1 MTNKWISFIKFAL
14 VGVVNTLIDFVVYAL
29 LTTIGVNYI
38 LAQWISYSVGILN
51 SYVMNRKWTFERK
64 EKSSKREVI
73 SFVILNLI
81 TLSLTSFLLTVL
93 YNKWGIPLLISK
105 LLITIASVGI
115 NFIGTK
121 LFVFT
126 TKKKEGFIY
135 DDKKSSYSSRRFRNS
150 IFASDKSAAER
161 NAANCR

>member
-14 VGVVNTLIDFVVYAL
+14 VGVLNTLIDFVVYAL

-38 LAQWISYSVGILN
+38 LAQWISYSAGILN

-73 SFVILNLI
+73 SFVIVNLI

-93 YNKWGIPLLISK
+93 YNKWGVALLLSK
-105 LLITIASVGI
+105 LLITIVSVGI
-115 NFIGTK
+115 NFIGTE

-126 TKKKEGFIY
+126 TKK
-135 DDKKSSYSSRRFRNS
+135 
-150 IFASDKSAAER
+150 ER
-161 NAANCR
+161 GIHI

>member
-14 VGVVNTLIDFVVYAL
+14 VGVLNTLIDFVVYAL

-38 LAQWISYSVGILN
+38 LAQWISYSAGILN

-73 SFVILNLI
+73 SFVIVNLI

-93 YNKWGIPLLISK
+93 YNKWGVALLLSK
-105 LLITIASVGI
+105 LLITIVSVGI

-126 TKKKEGFIY
+126 TKK
-135 DDKKSSYSSRRFRNS
+135 
-150 IFASDKSAAER
+150 
-161 NAANCR
+161 

>member
-1 MTNKWISFIKFAL
+1 MTNKWIPLIKFAL
-14 VGVVNTLIDFVVYAL
+14 VGVVNTLIDFAVYAL

-38 LAQWISYSVGILN
+38 LAQWISYSAGILN
-51 SYVMNRKWTFERK
+51 SYVMNRKWTFEKK

-73 SFVILNLI
+73 SFVIVNLI

-105 LLITIASVGI
+105 LLITTVSVGI

-126 TKKKEGFIY
+126 TKI
-135 DDKKSSYSSRRFRNS
+135 
-150 IFASDKSAAER
+150 ER
-161 NAANCR
+161 GIHI

>member
-1 MTNKWISFIKFAL
+1 
-14 VGVVNTLIDFVVYAL
+14 
-29 LTTIGVNYI
+29 
-38 LAQWISYSVGILN
+38 
-51 SYVMNRKWTFERK
+51 MNRKWTFERK

-73 SFVILNLI
+73 SFVIVNLI

-105 LLITIASVGI
+105 LLITIVSVGI

-126 TKKKEGFIY
+126 TKK
-135 DDKKSSYSSRRFRNS
+135 
-150 IFASDKSAAER
+150 ER
-161 NAANCR
+161 GIHI

>member
-38 LAQWISYSVGILN
+38 LAQWISYSAGILN

-73 SFVILNLI
+73 SFVIVNLI

-126 TKKKEGFIY
+126 NKKERGIH
-135 DDKKSSYSSRRFRNS
+135 
-150 IFASDKSAAER
+150 I
-161 NAANCR
+161 

>member
-14 VGVVNTLIDFVVYAL
+14 VGVINTLIDFVVYAL

-38 LAQWISYSVGILN
+38 LAQWISYSAGILN

-73 SFVILNLI
+73 SFVIVNLI

-126 TKKKEGFIY
+126 TKKERGIY
-135 DDKKSSYSSRRFRNS
+135 
-150 IFASDKSAAER
+150 I
-161 NAANCR
+161 

>member
-1 MTNKWISFIKFAL
+1 
-14 VGVVNTLIDFVVYAL
+14 
-29 LTTIGVNYI
+29 
-38 LAQWISYSVGILN
+38 
-51 SYVMNRKWTFERK
+51 MNRKWTFEKK

-73 SFVILNLI
+73 SFVIVNLI

-105 LLITIASVGI
+105 LLITIVSVGI

-126 TKKKEGFIY
+126 TKK
-135 DDKKSSYSSRRFRNS
+135 
-150 IFASDKSAAER
+150 ER
-161 NAANCR
+161 GIHI

>member
-38 LAQWISYSVGILN
+38 LAQWISYSAGILN

-73 SFVILNLI
+73 SFVIVNLI

-93 YNKWGIPLLISK
+93 YNKWGVALLLSK
-105 LLITIASVGI
+105 LLITIVSVGI

-121 LFVFT
+121 LFVVT
-126 TKKKEGFIY
+126 TKK
-135 DDKKSSYSSRRFRNS
+135 
-150 IFASDKSAAER
+150 ER
-161 NAANCR
+161 GIHI

>member
-38 LAQWISYSVGILN
+38 LAQWISYSAGILN

-73 SFVILNLI
+73 SFVIVNLI

-93 YNKWGIPLLISK
+93 YNKWGISLLISK

-126 TKKKEGFIY
+126 TKKERGIY
-135 DDKKSSYSSRRFRNS
+135 
-150 IFASDKSAAER
+150 I
-161 NAANCR
+161 

>member
-1 MTNKWISFIKFAL
+1 MTNKWLSFIKFAL

-38 LAQWISYSVGILN
+38 LAQWLSYSAGILN
-51 SYVMNRKWTFERK
+51 SYVMNRKWTFKKK

-73 SFVILNLI
+73 SFVVVNLI

-105 LLITIASVGI
+105 LLITIVSVGI
-115 NFIGTK
+115 NFIGTE

-126 TKKKEGFIY
+126 TKK
-135 DDKKSSYSSRRFRNS
+135 
-150 IFASDKSAAER
+150 ER
-161 NAANCR
+161 GIHI

>member
-1 MTNKWISFIKFAL
+1 VTNKWISFIKFAL

-38 LAQWISYSVGILN
+38 LAQWISYSAGILN

-73 SFVILNLI
+73 SFVIVNLI

-93 YNKWGIPLLISK
+93 YNKWGVALLLSK
-105 LLITIASVGI
+105 LLITIVSVGI

-126 TKKKEGFIY
+126 TKKE
-135 DDKKSSYSSRRFRNS
+135 RR
-150 IFASDKSAAER
+150 IHI
-161 NAANCR
+161 

>member
-1 MTNKWISFIKFAL
+1 MTNKWISFIKFTL

-38 LAQWISYSVGILN
+38 LAQWVSYSAGILN

-64 EKSSKREVI
+64 EKSSRREVI
-73 SFVILNLI
+73 SFVIVNLI
-81 TLSLTSFLLTVL
+81 TLSLTSFMLTVL
-93 YNKWGIPLLISK
+93 YNKWGISLLISK
-105 LLITIASVGI
+105 LLITIVSVGI

-126 TKKKEGFIY
+126 TKK
-135 DDKKSSYSSRRFRNS
+135 
-150 IFASDKSAAER
+150 ER
-161 NAANCR
+161 GIDI

>member
-38 LAQWISYSVGILN
+38 LAQWISYSAGILN

-73 SFVILNLI
+73 SFVIVNLI

-93 YNKWGIPLLISK
+93 YNKWGVALLLSK
-105 LLITIASVGI
+105 LLITIVSVGI

-126 TKKKEGFIY
+126 TKKE
-135 DDKKSSYSSRRFRNS
+135 RR
-150 IFASDKSAAER
+150 IHI
-161 NAANCR
+161 

>member
-38 LAQWISYSVGILN
+38 LAQWISYSAGILN

-73 SFVILNLI
+73 SFVIVNLI

-93 YNKWGIPLLISK
+93 YNKWGISLLISK

-126 TKKKEGFIY
+126 TKK
-135 DDKKSSYSSRRFRNS
+135 
-150 IFASDKSAAER
+150 ER
-161 NAANCR
+161 GIHI

>member
-1 MTNKWISFIKFAL
+1 
-14 VGVVNTLIDFVVYAL
+14 
-29 LTTIGVNYI
+29 
-38 LAQWISYSVGILN
+38 
-51 SYVMNRKWTFERK
+51 MNRKWTFERK

-73 SFVILNLI
+73 LFVIINLI

-93 YNKWGIPLLISK
+93 YNKWDIPLLISK

-126 TKKKEGFIY
+126 TKK
-135 DDKKSSYSSRRFRNS
+135 
-150 IFASDKSAAER
+150 ER
-161 NAANCR
+161 GIHI

>member
-38 LAQWISYSVGILN
+38 LAQWISYSAGILN

-73 SFVILNLI
+73 SFVIVNLI

-126 TKKKEGFIY
+126 PKKERGIH
-135 DDKKSSYSSRRFRNS
+135 
-150 IFASDKSAAER
+150 I
-161 NAANCR
+161 

>member
-1 MTNKWISFIKFAL
+1 
-14 VGVVNTLIDFVVYAL
+14 
-29 LTTIGVNYI
+29 
-38 LAQWISYSVGILN
+38 
-51 SYVMNRKWTFERK
+51 MNRKWTFERK
-64 EKSSKREVI
+64 EKSSRREVI
-73 SFVILNLI
+73 SFVIVNLI

-126 TKKKEGFIY
+126 TKK
-135 DDKKSSYSSRRFRNS
+135 
-150 IFASDKSAAER
+150 ER
-161 NAANCR
+161 GIHI

>member
-1 MTNKWISFIKFAL
+1 
-14 VGVVNTLIDFVVYAL
+14 
-29 LTTIGVNYI
+29 
-38 LAQWISYSVGILN
+38 
-51 SYVMNRKWTFERK
+51 MNRKWTFEKK

-73 SFVILNLI
+73 SFVIVNLI

-105 LLITIASVGI
+105 LLITTVSVGI

-126 TKKKEGFIY
+126 TKK
-135 DDKKSSYSSRRFRNS
+135 
-150 IFASDKSAAER
+150 ER
-161 NAANCR
+161 GIHI

>member
-1 MTNKWISFIKFAL
+1 
-14 VGVVNTLIDFVVYAL
+14 
-29 LTTIGVNYI
+29 
-38 LAQWISYSVGILN
+38 
-51 SYVMNRKWTFERK
+51 MNRKWTFERK

-73 SFVILNLI
+73 SFVIVNLI

-93 YNKWGIPLLISK
+93 YNKWGVELLLSK

-126 TKKKEGFIY
+126 TKK
-135 DDKKSSYSSRRFRNS
+135 
-150 IFASDKSAAER
+150 ER
-161 NAANCR
+161 GIHI

>member
-38 LAQWISYSVGILN
+38 LAQWVSYSAGILN

-64 EKSSKREVI
+64 EKSSRREVI
-73 SFVILNLI
+73 SFVIVNLI

-93 YNKWGIPLLISK
+93 YNKWGISLLISK
-105 LLITIASVGI
+105 LLITIVSVGI

-126 TKKKEGFIY
+126 TKK
-135 DDKKSSYSSRRFRNS
+135 
-150 IFASDKSAAER
+150 ER
-161 NAANCR
+161 GIDI

>member
-1 MTNKWISFIKFAL
+1 VTNKWISFIKFAL

-38 LAQWISYSVGILN
+38 LAQWISYSAGILN

-73 SFVILNLI
+73 LFVIVNLI

-115 NFIGTK
+115 NFIGTE

-126 TKKKEGFIY
+126 TKK
-135 DDKKSSYSSRRFRNS
+135 
-150 IFASDKSAAER
+150 ER
-161 NAANCR
+161 GIHI

>member
-1 MTNKWISFIKFAL
+1 
-14 VGVVNTLIDFVVYAL
+14 
-29 LTTIGVNYI
+29 
-38 LAQWISYSVGILN
+38 
-51 SYVMNRKWTFERK
+51 MNRKWTFERK

-73 SFVILNLI
+73 SFVIVNLI

-93 YNKWGIPLLISK
+93 YNKWAIPLLISK

-126 TKKKEGFIY
+126 TKK
-135 DDKKSSYSSRRFRNS
+135 
-150 IFASDKSAAER
+150 ER
-161 NAANCR
+161 GIHI

>member
-1 MTNKWISFIKFAL
+1 
-14 VGVVNTLIDFVVYAL
+14 
-29 LTTIGVNYI
+29 
-38 LAQWISYSVGILN
+38 
-51 SYVMNRKWTFERK
+51 MNRKWTFERK

-73 SFVILNLI
+73 LFVIVNLI

-93 YNKWGIPLLISK
+93 YNKWDIPLLISK

-126 TKKKEGFIY
+126 TKK
-135 DDKKSSYSSRRFRNS
+135 
-150 IFASDKSAAER
+150 ER
-161 NAANCR
+161 GIHI

>member
-1 MTNKWISFIKFAL
+1 MTNKWLPLIKFAL
-14 VGVVNTLIDFVVYAL
+14 VGVVNTLIDFAVYAL

-38 LAQWISYSVGILN
+38 LAQWISYSAGILN
-51 SYVMNRKWTFERK
+51 SYVMNRKWTFKKK

-73 SFVILNLI
+73 SFVIVNLI

-105 LLITIASVGI
+105 LLITIVSVGI

-121 LFVFT
+121 LLVFT
-126 TKKKEGFIY
+126 TKK
-135 DDKKSSYSSRRFRNS
+135 
-150 IFASDKSAAER
+150 ER
-161 NAANCR
+161 GIHI

>member
-14 VGVVNTLIDFVVYAL
+14 VGVLNTLIDFVVYAL

-38 LAQWISYSVGILN
+38 LAQWISYSAGILN

-73 SFVILNLI
+73 SFVIVNLI

-93 YNKWGIPLLISK
+93 YNKWGVALLLSK
-105 LLITIASVGI
+105 LLITIVSVGI

-126 TKKKEGFIY
+126 TK
-135 DDKKSSYSSRRFRNS
+135 N
-150 IFASDKSAAER
+150 ER
-161 NAANCR
+161 GIHI

>member
-38 LAQWISYSVGILN
+38 LAQWISYSAGILN

-73 SFVILNLI
+73 LFVIVNLI

-115 NFIGTK
+115 NFIGTE

-126 TKKKEGFIY
+126 TKK
-135 DDKKSSYSSRRFRNS
+135 
-150 IFASDKSAAER
+150 ER
-161 NAANCR
+161 GIHI